1 MRYSPPNENT
11 KPLMITILL
20 TVMAIFSLL
29 FAGQFQNIKWLFQLL
44 FLCLATAAI
53 QMFLKYVL
61 TKFEYVCDGES
72 LSIYK
77 VMGRRKLCV
86 GSLELKNS
94 VCEIMP
100 YSIYLENKENYS
112 IDSVYSYTRNYKTD
126 NVYVYIFCYSGSYTV
141 IKLEINDQ
149 YAEYINIH
157 INEKLKG
164 KNEND
169 EF

>member
-1 MRYSPPNENT
+1 MRYSPPNENI

-20 TVMAIFSLL
+20 TVMAVFCLL
-29 FAGQFQNIKWLFQLL
+29 FAGQLQNVKWLFQLL

-53 QMFLKYVL
+53 QIYLKYVL
-61 TKFEYVCDGES
+61 TKFEYVCDGET
-72 LSIYK
+72 LLIYK
-77 VMGRRKLCV
+77 AMGRKKLCV

-94 VCEIMP
+94 VCEIIP
-100 YSIYLENKENYS
+100 YSQYLENKEKFNISS
-112 IDSVYSYTRNYKTD
+112 IYSYTRNYKTE
-126 NVYVYIFCYSGSYTV
+126 NVYVYIFSYGGTEIM
-141 IKLEINDQ
+141 IKLEINEQ
-149 YAEYINIH
+149 FAEYINIH